1 MFLVWNAELNMQKEV
16 LEAIARLAVQG
27 LIKERTKDVDHLD
40 LSEWLAGELAGLDDD
55 LFDDV
60 LAKAQEY
67 LDIVEVHV
75 EVPFWRLGKDELL
88 LKEIVG

>member
-1 MFLVWNAELNMQKEV
+1 MQKEV